1 MTGGAVVG
9 GRYEEPVPFRS
20 GGRSLVPRGRRVY
33 GADIGIILLDTDLP
47 RPVGDLANART
58 FDFPVHYAPTI
69 DAPVHQ
75 VVDRAA
81 SGLLDSFLATGRWLI
96 DLGARAVGTC
106 CGFLAIFQREL
117 ASALPVPVATSSLLQ
132 IPLVLQLLQPHQQV
146 AVLTID
152 RAALTPAHFDGVGV
166 TGALR
171 ERVQVLGLEHTEHL
185 YPVIMKGNG
194 PLEVERARA
203 EVVDTCRQAVAATPE
218 LAAFVFECT
227 NLPVYAQAV
236 REATGRPVWDA
247 VTLVRWLQQG
257 MSS

>member
-1 MTGGAVVG
+1 MNG
-9 GRYEEPVPFRS
+9 EELP
-20 GGRSLVPRGRRVY
+20 VPRGRRVY
-33 GADIGIILLDTDLP
+33 GADIGIILVDTDLP

-58 FDFPVHYAPTI
+58 LGFPVHYAPTVG
-69 DAPVHQ
+69 APVRQ
-75 VVDRAA
+75 VVDGAA
-81 SGLLDSFLATGRWLI
+81 DGLLDDFLATGRRLVS
-96 DLGARAVGTC
+96 LGARALSTC

-171 ERVQVLGLEHTEHL
+171 ERVPVIGLEHTEHL
-185 YPVIMKGNG
+185 YSVIMKEDG
-194 PLEVERARA
+194 PLDVTRARA
-203 EVVDTCRQAVAATPE
+203 EVVDTCQQAVTAAPE
-218 LAAFVFECT
+218 IAAFVFECT
-227 NLPVYAQAV
+227 NLPPYAQAV

-247 VTLVRWLQQG
+247 VTLVHWLQQG
-257 MSS
+257 MNQ